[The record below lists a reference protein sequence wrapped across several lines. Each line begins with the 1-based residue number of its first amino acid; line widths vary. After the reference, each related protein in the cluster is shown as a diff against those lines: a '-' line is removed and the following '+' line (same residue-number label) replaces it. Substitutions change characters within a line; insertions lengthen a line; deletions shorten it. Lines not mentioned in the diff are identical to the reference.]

1 MAEQGISKEQD
12 REYVLQ
18 QASLLVHIDPSPNVN
33 ADPAWHQA
41 YRDLR
46 TAVAFYEAHDKPEAQ
61 MSRAKS
67 RREIRRE
74 ITRWMEDQIRDQGVP
89 GAAWLDRSEW
99 PQCPLV
105 NPNCPDDLCI
115 LPAGHV
121 GTAEGYHVL
130 GTMAYTEAGKF
141 SMELM
146 MPVGTD
152 AQVLCQEGWRR
163 ADIMFPRDRA

>member
-1 MAEQGISKEQD
+1 MRRPVAEPGISKKQD
-12 REYVLQ
+12 AEYVIQ
-18 QASLLVHIDPSPNVN
+18 HAILLVHSTTVKET
-33 ADPAWHQA
+33 AQA
-41 YRDLR
+41 MKDLR

-61 MSRAKS
+61 MSRAK
-67 RREIRRE
+67 IRRE
-74 ITRWMEDQIRDQGVP
+74 ITKWMEDQIRDQGVP

-130 GTMAYTEAGKF
+130 GTMAYTDAGKF
-141 SMELM
+141 SMEAM
-146 MPVGTD
+146 MPEGTD
-152 AQVLCQEGWRR
+152 AGALYTEGVRR
-163 ADIMFPRDRA
+163 AEVLWPQ